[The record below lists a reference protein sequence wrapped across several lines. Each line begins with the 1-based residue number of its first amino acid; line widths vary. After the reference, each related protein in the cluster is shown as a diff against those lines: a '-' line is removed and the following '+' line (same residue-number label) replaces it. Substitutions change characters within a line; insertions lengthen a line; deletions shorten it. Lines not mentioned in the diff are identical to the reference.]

1 MNARM
6 TLPDAGRRLKGAGIV
21 LLALVA
27 AFWHAPAFAQQNPI
41 DGTVRGEVL
50 DERSGAPV
58 VGATVDLIDNVNR
71 IRARGTTDETGAFLL
86 TRIDPGAFRLR
97 VRSVGYSEL
106 VTPRWWIESGEA
118 ITVVIRVD
126 SEAILLA
133 PLEVVGRSVSA
144 SPVLQGFYQRLQY
157 NVGGVFFTREDI
169 EERGPMR
176 ITDLL
181 AEVPGARF
189 MNAPGS
195 GDPRRDLIVTF
206 ERSLPGPGGG
216 SCPVQVYIDGML
228 ASRGGAVPVDALAS
242 PHLLEGIEVYR
253 GLSSVPAE
261 FLSAEARC
269 GVVALWT
276 RRGG

>member
-1 MNARM
+1 MWSTRSWRSVRGPG
-6 TLPDAGRRLKGAGIV
+6 LL
-21 LLALVA
+21 LLALAGLVV
-27 AFWHAPAFAQQNPI
+27 HEPASAQQNPV
-41 DGTVRGEVL
+41 DGTVRGEVV

-71 IRARGTTDETGAFLL
+71 IRARATTDETGAFLL

-97 VRSVGYSEL
+97 VRSVGYAEL
-106 VTPRWWIESGEA
+106 VTPRWWIESGES

-133 PLEVVGRSVSA
+133 PLEVVGRTISA

-169 EERGPMR
+169 EARGPMR

-181 AEVPGARF
+181 AEVPGARLT
-189 MNAPGS
+189 NAPGD

-206 ERSLPGPGGG
+206 ERALPGPRGG
-216 SCPVQVYIDGML
+216 SCPVQVYVDGML